1 MAIAYEYRPGRLYL
15 NVTHRCSN
23 ACTFCVR
30 QGSASRLAG
39 HDLRLPREPDTAEV
53 LEAID
58 AATAARGRAFDEVVF
73 CGFGEPTY
81 RLDLLRAVGRTL
93 RRQGVP
99 VRLNT
104 NGQAALTA
112 GGDPLTAGGDPV
124 AALQGAVD
132 HVSVSLNAP
141 DAARYVALCRPQA
154 GPAAWEALLGFCRD
168 AVAHLPRVTLTVV
181 GFTLEDEE
189 LERCESLADELG
201 AELRV
206 R

>member
-58 AATAARGRAFDEVVF
+58 AATAVRGRAFDEVVF
-73 CGFGEPTY
+73 CGFGEPTH
-81 RLDLLRAVGRTL
+81 RLDLLRAVGRRL

-104 NGQAALTA
+104 NGQAALI
-112 GGDPLTAGGDPV
+112 AGGDPV

-141 DAARYVALCRPQA
+141 DASRYVALCRPQA
-154 GPAAWEALLGFCRD
+154 GLAAWDALLGFCRN
-168 AVAHLPRVTLTVV
+168 AVARLPRVTLTVV
-181 GFTLEDEE
+181 GFTLEDED
-189 LERCESLADELG
+189 LERCEALAGELG